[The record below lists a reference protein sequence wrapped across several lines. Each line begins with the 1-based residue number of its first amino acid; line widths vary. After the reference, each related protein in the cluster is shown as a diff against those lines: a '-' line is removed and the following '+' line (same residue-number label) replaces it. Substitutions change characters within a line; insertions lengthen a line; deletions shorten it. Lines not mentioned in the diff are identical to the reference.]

1 MKPTFNSF
9 EELEHYL
16 KEWTNFRGNGIY
28 DSVGII
34 LLLSACL
41 KNISTNCHQS
51 FFKECEDIAS
61 FFSEEEFMYLKE
73 LVLAIE
79 VEKKK

>member
-9 EELEHYL
+9 EELEYYL
-16 KEWTNFRGNGIY
+16 KEWTNFGGVAIY
-28 DSVGII
+28 DPVGII
-34 LLLSACL
+34 LLLSTCFR
-41 KNISTNCHQS
+41 NISTNCHQS

-79 VEKKK
+79 ADRK